1 MQTELLSTLGLCKRA
16 GMLAVGEEPVEAVAR
31 ARDARVILLAA
42 DASENTVRR
51 AAHFAEAG
59 QCLWLR
65 LPFSKAELGQA
76 VGRTSCAVT
85 AVTDI
90 GFAAAMVRRL
100 AQEDPDTY
108 KDAAERL
115 ELKARRAAERKEELA
130 VHEKNLR
137 REKKCPLPP
146 PSPEPKQA
154 PRTGKPGAAPAPN
167 GSDKRPFRAGKPGGA
182 SAPNG
187 SDKRPF
193 RAGKPGAA
201 PASDGSSKRP
211 FRGEKGRPAQGTDH
225 TFRKKPNWAFS
236 KEETPQGQKGPKRF
250 SDKGPR
256 PPYGKPA
263 HSAAPHSRHSGGPPS
278 GSGRSGGPRG
288 SAKPASPYLHSRPV
302 KRGKGSFR
310 KKES

>member
-1 MQTELLSTLGLCKRA
+1 MHTELLSTLGLCKRA

-65 LPFSKAELGQA
+65 LPFSKDEFGRA
-76 VGRTSCAVT
+76 VGRTSCAVA

-90 GFAAAMVRRL
+90 GFAAALVRRL
-100 AQEDPDTY
+100 AQENPDAY

-115 ELKARRAAERKEELA
+115 ELKARRASERKEELA

-137 REKKCPLPP
+137 REKKHPLPP
-146 PSPEPKQA
+146 PESRRA
-154 PRTGKPGAAPAPN
+154 PHTGKSGERPAPD
-167 GSDKRPFRAGKPGGA
+167 GSAKRPPRV
-182 SAPNG
+182 
-187 SDKRPF
+187 
-193 RAGKPGAA
+193 
-201 PASDGSSKRP
+201 
-211 FRGEKGRPAQGTDH
+211 EKGRPVRENDRTPQ
-225 TFRKKPNWAFS
+225 KKTGRAFS
-236 KEETPQGQKGPKRF
+236 GEENPQERKGPKRF
-250 SDKGPR
+250 SETGPR
-256 PPYGKPA
+256 PPYGKPS
-263 HSAAPHSRHSGGPPS
+263 HGAAPHSRRSGGPPTGS
-278 GSGRSGGPRG
+278 VQSGRPRG
-288 SAKPASPYLHSRPV
+288 NAGPASPFLHSRPV